1 MRRLRAERLGTG
13 DKAEGIF
20 LELVFDEGLGRYTMG
35 AKNYT
40 YTILGV
46 PDYKYSIMGPKTLF

>member
-20 LELVFDEGLGRYTMG
+20 EELVFDEG